1 MSNLLEVMCP
11 DFQLRTG
18 CNHQKAPGD
27 LVMIGCNLGPLYE
40 IVHVAGPKA
49 WVRPLQGGVDGIA
62 DVENLRFCESIP
74 EPATWFNREAR
85 AAA

>member
-1 MSNLLEVMCP
+1 MSSLFEVMCP
-11 DFQLRTG
+11 NVNLRTG
-18 CNHQKAPGD
+18 CNHQKKAGD

-49 WVRPLQGGVDGIA
+49 WVRLVQGGAEGIA
-62 DVENLRFCESIP
+62 DVENLRFCEAHP
-74 EPATWFNREAR
+74 GGKAPYPQHYR